1 MAVPEFQSF
10 MLPVL
15 QLFSDNNI
23 HTTSECMKTAIN
35 YFKLDE
41 SDIKL
46 TVPSGKQTLVANRV
60 YWSLT
65 YLKKSLLLETERRG
79 VYKITKRGSQLLE
92 TKPNR
97 IDKKLLSQYEEY
109 RIFSNQENDANV
121 VNVDKTEEITPE
133 ENIDRI
139 YKKITEQLADDLL
152 EMIFDKDPY
161 YFERLV
167 MDVLTKM
174 GYGNSDDNSNTVTK
188 KSGDEGIDGI
198 INQDKLGLDKIYIQ
212 AKRWKDNV
220 GRPQLQNFVGALSAK
235 KSSKGIFITTSD
247 FTKEAKDYATN
258 LSHTIVLINGKQ
270 LAKLMIEYNVGVQI
284 NYSYDIKKIDND
296 YFEMI

>member
-23 HTTSECMKTAIN
+23 HNTNECMKAAIDC
-35 YFKLDE
+35 FKLDE
-41 SDIKL
+41 NDIKL

-65 YLKKSLLLETERRG
+65 YLKKSMLLETERRG
-79 VYKITKRGSQLLE
+79 AYKITKRGRQLLE

-97 IDKKLLSQYEEY
+97 IDKKMLSQYEEY
-109 RIFSNQENDANV
+109 RVFSNQENDTNI
-121 VNVDKTEEITPE
+121 VNNDKVEEITPE
-133 ENIDRI
+133 EDIDKI
-139 YKKITEQLADDLL
+139 YKNITEQLADDLL
-152 EMIFDKDPY
+152 EIIFDKDPY

-167 MDVLTKM
+167 MDVLAKM
-174 GYGNSDDNSNTVTK
+174 GYGNFDDNSNTVTK

-212 AKRWKDNV
+212 AKKVER
-220 GRPQLQNFVGALSAK
+220 
-235 KSSKGIFITTSD
+235 
-247 FTKEAKDYATN
+247 
-258 LSHTIVLINGKQ
+258 
-270 LAKLMIEYNVGVQI
+270 
-284 NYSYDIKKIDND
+284 
-296 YFEMI
+296 